1 MRMQWKF
8 AVMFL
13 MSALPGAGGVAAQT
27 GYPGKPIHLVVGFPP
42 GSQADT
48 VARLYGQKL
57 AEALGKAVVID
68 SATGAAG
75 SIAADRVAKAAPDG
89 YTLGL
94 MGEVQMVVNPSL
106 YKLAY
111 DPVKD
116 FAPISQVTWSPN
128 MLVVPNGVP
137 AKSVEEL
144 TALAKAQPGVLTFAS
159 GGSGSSPHMAAE
171 LFKSSAG
178 VDIRHIPYKGV
189 VVALP
194 DLLGGRVTMMFSP
207 IGIVLPMVREGKL
220 RALAVTSSKRS
231 TAAADVPT
239 IAESGFPRF
248 EYTAWYGLVAPA
260 GTPASVIRRLQL
272 ETAKVLAL
280 PDLQAKLADL
290 GVEGVGNSPQEFA
303 AIIKSEIPKW
313 AKVIKDAGIK
323 PD

>member
-1 MRMQWKF
+1 MQRIF
-8 AVMFL
+8 AWVFSITAAVTG
-13 MSALPGAGGVAAQT
+13 SAIAQT
-27 GYPGKPIHLVVGFPP
+27 TYPDKPIHLVVGFPP

-48 VARLYGQKL
+48 VARLFGQKL
-57 AEALGKAVVID
+57 SETMGRPVVID
-68 SATGAAG
+68 TAAGAAG
-75 SIAADRVAKAAPDG
+75 SIAADRLAKAAPDG

-94 MGEVQMVVNPSL
+94 MGEVQMVINPSL

-128 MLVVPNGVP
+128 MLVVNNAVP

-144 TALAKAQPGVLTFAS
+144 VRLAKTQPGALTFAS

-171 LFKSSAG
+171 LFTVSAG
-178 VDIRHIPYKGV
+178 VDLRHIAYKGV
-189 VVALP
+189 VLGLP
-194 DLLGGRVTMMFSP
+194 DLISGRVTMMFSP
-207 IGIVLPMVREGKL
+207 IGIVLPLVREGKL

-231 TAAADVPT
+231 PAAPDVPT
-239 IAESGFPRF
+239 IAESGYPGF

-260 GTPASVIRRLQL
+260 GTPVAVIRRLQL

-280 PDLQAKLADL
+280 PDLHAKLADA
-290 GVEGVGNSPQEFA
+290 GVEGVGNSSDEFTA
-303 AIIKSEIPKW
+303 MIRSEIPKW

>member
-1 MRMQWKF
+1 MQRIF
-8 AVMFL
+8 ALAFSITAAVTG
-13 MSALPGAGGVAAQT
+13 SAVAQT
-27 GYPGKPIHLVVGFPP
+27 GYPDKPIHLVVGFPP

-48 VARLYGQKL
+48 VARLFGQKL
-57 AEALGKAVVID
+57 SETMGRPVVID
-68 SATGAAG
+68 TAAGAAG
-75 SIAADRVAKAAPDG
+75 NIAADRLAKAAPDG

-94 MGEVQMVVNPSL
+94 MGEVQMVINPSL

-116 FAPISQVTWSPN
+116 LAPISQVTWSPN
-128 MLVVPNGVP
+128 MLVVNNAVP

-144 TALAKAQPGVLTFAS
+144 VRLAKTQPGALTFAS

-171 LFKSSAG
+171 LFTVSAG
-178 VDIRHIPYKGV
+178 VDLRHIAYKGV
-189 VVALP
+189 VLGLP
-194 DLLGGRVTMMFSP
+194 DLISGRVTMMFSP
-207 IGIVLPMVREGKL
+207 IGIVLPLVREGKL

-231 TAAADVPT
+231 PAAPDVPT
-239 IAESGFPRF
+239 IAESGYAGF

-260 GTPASVIRRLQL
+260 GTPVAVIRRLQL

-280 PDLQAKLADL
+280 PDLHAKLADA
-290 GVEGVGNSPQEFA
+290 GVEGVGNSSDEFTA
-303 AIIKSEIPKW
+303 MIRSEIPKW